1 VAIWLPNESFILMV
15 NVVNVAAVA
24 KDVSVPVRKVL
35 VALKTAAATKM
46 TGGEAKL
53 GAENNVAEDAAPIPS

>member
-1 VAIWLPNESFILMV
+1 MV